1 VRGRRSAVGAGGHS
15 AWFDMGARP
24 DFVAIRLFEEQ
35 YGRIGYFTAD
45 LISERFPTLDQLI
58 AS

>member
-1 VRGRRSAVGAGGHS
+1 
-15 AWFDMGARP
+15 MGARP